1 MKTIRI
7 MILCQGLLILFLT
20 IYSCKKT
27 DVSSKNSDENN
38 FVAASTVYQDLT
50 APSQRIM
57 DCSADCINPEG
68 PYVESSATTSSSW
81 GGPNQNLHTKT
92 VSYVAYNTATDFI
105 VKVTYVKSGQN
116 TNASDLVKV
125 TANGVPQS
133 VPTLASGATAT
144 FTFPLPAGWK
154 KCDEMSFTVRQEG
167 QNSPINMT
175 GTYKLF
181 GVCAARCVTAFEGK
195 AIACGT
201 EREAEYT
208 FTSTEDLSYIKIQG
222 GLTNF
227 TGDDAIV
234 TITGGNLTATQSTP
248 GGSSNRVIKIEGSV
262 TACQKVT
269 INIKWNS
276 TNSGGIITGSWSVK
290 DANGVE
296 VAPAVA
302 GLECDQ

>member
-1 MKTIRI
+1 MKTTRI
-7 MILCQGLLILFLT
+7 VILCQGLLILMLSIF
-20 IYSCKKT
+20 SCKKT
-27 DVSSKNSDENN
+27 DYSASSKDDSNN
-38 FVAASTVYQDLT
+38 GTANTVYQELT

-57 DCSADCINPEG
+57 DCAVDCINPDG
-68 PYVESSATTSSSW
+68 PYVESSASTSSSW
-81 GGPNQNLHTKT
+81 GGPNQNAHTKT
-92 VSYVAYNTATDFI
+92 VSYVAYNTATDFV

-116 TNASDLVKV
+116 TNASNLVRV
-125 TANGVPQS
+125 IANGVPQS
-133 VPTLASGATAT
+133 VSALASGATAT
-144 FTFPLPAGWK
+144 FTFPLPAGWGR
-154 KCDEMSFTVRQEG
+154 CTAIPFSVRQEG
-167 QNSPINMT
+167 QNSPIDMT
-175 GTYKLF
+175 GNYKLF
-181 GVCAARCVTAFEGK
+181 PVCAARCATAFEGK

-234 TITGGNLTATQSTP
+234 TITGGDLTATQSTP

-262 TACQKVT
+262 TACQKIT

-290 DANGVE
+290 GSNGTE

-302 GLECDQ
+302 GLECHQ

>member
-7 MILCQGLLILFLT
+7 MILCQGLFILFLS

-81 GGPNQNLHTKT
+81 GGPNQNAHTKT

-116 TNASDLVKV
+116 TNASNLVKV
-125 TANGVPQS
+125 TANGIPQS

-154 KCDEMSFTVRQEG
+154 KCDEMSFAVRQEG

-181 GVCAARCVTAFEGK
+181 GICAARCATSFTGE
-195 AIACGT
+195 AISCGNA
-201 EREAEYT
+201 REAVYR
-208 FTSTEDLSYIKIQG
+208 FTATEDMDYIKIQG

-227 TGDDAIV
+227 TGADAEV
-234 TITGGNLTATQSTP
+234 TIDGGDLTASQSTP
-248 GGSSNRVIKIEGSV
+248 GGSSNRVIKIEGKV
-262 TACQKVT
+262 TACEQVT
-269 INIKWNS
+269 IRIKWNS
-276 TNSGGIITGSWSVK
+276 TNSGGVITGSWSVK

-296 VAPAVA
+296 VAPSVA